1 MSEEPRREIILT
13 RSHIRLGRRVRINK
27 DFPSRASSWTGEY
40 FKHPSTL
47 PLLLATHSL
56 SLSLSRSPFLVLASY
71 IFLLRLSSS
80 HSFLSLLPLLARRLF
95 AFLLSRREKHFLS
108 TASARGV
115 SRTQAVNFSSP
126 FYPIREKTSSSLPPA
141 FAVPSS
147 LALSHLRSFVRSFAC
162 TLSTSFSP
170 TCRASMNT

>member
-47 PLLLATHSL
+47 PLLLATHSV
-56 SLSLSRSPFLVLASY
+56 SLSITLPGSR
-71 IFLLRLSSS
+71 II
-80 HSFLSLLPLLARRLF
+80 HLP
-95 AFLLSRREKHFLS
+95 
-108 TASARGV
+108 
-115 SRTQAVNFSSP
+115 
-126 FYPIREKTSSSLPPA
+126 SSSLFVALFSFSSTLTGPPLIRIFIISA
-141 FAVPSS
+141 RETFFIDYLGTRGLSDTGCKLFLPFLPYTREDFFISS
-147 LALSHLRSFVRSFAC
+147 SSIRCPFFPRSVAPSFVRSFAC